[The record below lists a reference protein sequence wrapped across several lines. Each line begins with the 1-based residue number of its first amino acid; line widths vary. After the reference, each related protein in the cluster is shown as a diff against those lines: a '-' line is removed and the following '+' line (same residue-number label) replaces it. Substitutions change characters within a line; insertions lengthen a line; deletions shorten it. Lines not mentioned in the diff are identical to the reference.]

1 MLSFRPREAYLV
13 ITEPQDRGSF
23 MTNFGNE
30 GDIVILGAG
39 LIGLTQALTLAE
51 HGLRVT
57 VIDRAEPVDLRDP
70 KSDGRVSSINS
81 ASWNMFEAIGL
92 SEKLEPHGCNIDRIL
107 INDGLKPGKLDFKPD
122 ENDGPLG
129 VMIENALLQQVLF
142 DAAQSH
148 DLINLHMPKHVQ
160 QVDYGDHQV
169 SVTLESGEQF
179 GAPLLIAADGRGS
192 AVRDA
197 AGIVMAKWQYDH
209 SAIVCSVTHEQPHG
223 NTAYE
228 IFYPAGPFA
237 VLPMGDDDRGR
248 HRSAIVWTVARK
260 DGPALAKINARA
272 FHAELMKKTGGFLG
286 QMELLSDRITYPLGF
301 HHSAS
306 LTSERLALVGDAG
319 HGIHPIAGQ
328 GLNLGLRDVA
338 ALTECVVDGARTGLD
353 LADAQILARYDRW
366 RGLDNLMMSA
376 ATDILTRLFGLPGD
390 TSSAIR
396 RFGIGIIQRMPPLKD
411 QFMAEARGESGDLPK
426 LLMGDLV

>member
-1 MLSFRPREAYLV
+1 MS
-13 ITEPQDRGSF
+13 S
-23 MTNFGNE
+23 NGNE
-30 GDIVILGAG
+30 GDVIILGAG
-39 LIGLTQALTLAE
+39 LIGLTQALTLAA

-57 VIDRAEPVDLRDP
+57 VIDRAKPVDLQDR
-70 KSDGRVSSINS
+70 KNDGRVSSINS
-81 ASWNMFEAIGL
+81 ASWNMFTAIGL
-92 SEKLEPHGCNIDRIL
+92 DEKLKSHGCDIDRIL
-107 INDGLKPGKLDFKPD
+107 INDGLKPGKLDFTPD
-122 ENDGPLG
+122 DDDGPLG
-129 VMIENALLQQVLF
+129 VMIENGVLQQTLF
-142 DAAQSH
+142 EAAQMH
-148 DLINLHMPKHVQ
+148 DGIDMRMPK
-160 QVDYGDHQV
+160 QVHQTNRGDYQV
-169 SVTLESGEQF
+169 SVSLDGGEQVF
-179 GAPLLIAADGRGS
+179 APLLIAADGRGS

-209 SAIVCSVTHEQPHG
+209 SAIVCTVTHEQPHG

-228 IFYPAGPFA
+228 IFYPSGPFA
-237 VLPMGDDDRGR
+237 ILPMRDDDQGR
-248 HRSAIVWTVARK
+248 YRSAIVWTVARK

-272 FHAELMKKTGGFLG
+272 FQVELMKKTGGFLG
-286 QMELLSDRITYPLGF
+286 QIELLSDRATYPLGF

-306 LTSERLALVGDAG
+306 LTAARLALVGDAG

-338 ALTECVVDGARTGLD
+338 ALTECIVDGARTGLD
-353 LADAQILARYDRW
+353 LGDAQILARYDRW

-376 ATDILTRLFGLPGD
+376 ATDILTRLFGLQGN

-396 RFGIGIIQRMPPLKD
+396 RFGIGMVQRIPPLKD